1 MSDPSTPSFEPTQA
15 DEVLRADLAAIAD
28 LAAAGIEIDGE
39 AHVCETTWVLY
50 GHTSYDAEIVV
61 GEYQD
66 AAEATAVFRAVSH
79 LDPGPDLGP
88 DPAPPGSGAP
98 AV

>member
-1 MSDPSTPSFEPTQA
+1 VSDPSTPSFEPTQA

-50 GHTSYDAEIVV
+50 GHTSYDGEIVV
-61 GEYQD
+61 GQFHDE
-66 AAEATAVFRAVSH
+66 AEASAVLRSLPRNDAEQAADH
-79 LDPGPDLGP
+79 GGPIP
-88 DPAPPGSGAP
+88 
-98 AV
+98 